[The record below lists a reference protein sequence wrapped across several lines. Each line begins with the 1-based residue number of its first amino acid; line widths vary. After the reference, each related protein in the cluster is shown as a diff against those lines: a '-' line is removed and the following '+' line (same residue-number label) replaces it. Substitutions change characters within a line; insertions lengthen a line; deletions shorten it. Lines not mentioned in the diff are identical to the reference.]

1 VGHILDICWK
11 SSVYT
16 IGYPFSLSNSSDND
30 FTAAYMVSV
39 GIYNSARLVGANN
52 NLRKDIYRHALRTEL
67 LDSLGGAEMERQLQ
81 KTVKEIIINQDF
93 RASQIDN
100 ERTASAEFD
109 EKELRKYLEQVIEEV
124 KRDRSS

>member
-1 VGHILDICWK
+1 
-11 SSVYT
+11 
-16 IGYPFSLSNSSDND
+16 
-30 FTAAYMVSV
+30 
-39 GIYNSARLVGANN
+39 
-52 NLRKDIYRHALRTEL
+52 
-67 LDSLGGAEMERQLQ
+67 MERQLQ